1 MEEIRRQLQ
10 NTPEQNRREIERS
23 ERRRETMGDSEGN
36 RHMRRK
42 AAKMSRRETA

>member
-10 NTPEQNRREIERS
+10 NTPEQNRREVERS
-23 ERRRETMGDSEGN
+23 ERRRDKMGDAEGN

-42 AAKMSRRETA
+42 AAKMRRYENT